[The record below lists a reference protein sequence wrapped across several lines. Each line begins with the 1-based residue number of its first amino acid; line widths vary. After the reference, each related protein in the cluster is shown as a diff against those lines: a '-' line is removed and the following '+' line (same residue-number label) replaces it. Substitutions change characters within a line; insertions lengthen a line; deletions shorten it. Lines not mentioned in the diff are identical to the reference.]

1 MPKILLCERHIS
13 EETPRRL
20 VEAGFEVFSPKE
32 EIPGVHEFDR
42 SALIQTIKDLQPDIL
57 LTGFRHTIDEEIL
70 SLSPIKAVFTRTT
83 GTDHITGKV
92 EIIKLVGEELT
103 DVVAVPELC
112 LWAMLELLRR
122 RGGQELKGKTLGVIG
137 YGRIGQILAKYGAF
151 LGMSVIFNDP
161 HKYSKS
167 LFTAKYIDEYGEV
180 EESEELTPH
189 KQTLDEL
196 LKVSDIVSLNISST
210 EENRGFFNKEKF
222 DLMKQG
228 SYFLNS
234 ARPWL
239 VDNLAL
245 KENLES
251 GKLAGAW
258 VDFDLG
264 FTAENLIQT
273 NHIGGKTLES
283 SIKTEEIIVN
293 KILQWSKS

>member
-1 MPKILLCERHIS
+1 MKRILLTERHIS

-57 LTGFRHTIDEEIL
+57 LTGFKFIIDQEIIDL
-70 SLSPIKAVFTRTT
+70 GIKLVATRTT

-92 EIIKLVGEELT
+92 EVIKLIGEELT

-112 LWAMLELLRR
+112 LWAMLELVRR
-122 RGGQELKGKTLGVIG
+122 RGGQELKGKTIG
-137 YGRIGQILAKYGAF
+137 IIGGAGRIGMLLNDRAGK
-151 LGMSVIFNDP
+151 LGMSTLLDDSKFHHFN
-161 HKYSKS
+161 SKARQDN
-167 LFTAKYIDEYGEV
+167 LER
-180 EESEELTPH
+180 
-189 KQTLDEL
+189 L
-196 LKVSDIVSLNISST
+196 LKESDIVSLNISST
-210 EENRGFFNKEKF
+210 EENREFMDKEKF

-251 GKLAGAW
+251 DKLAGAW

-264 FTAENLIQT
+264 FTAPNLIQT

-293 KILQWSKS
+293 KIISWSKS